1 MRVVKRSLALSCA
14 VTGLLAFAVPAS
26 AQTASNAQEPSVAS
40 YLCTFA
46 GQCDGQPAPEAV
58 TKDAPATKGFR
69 LARSA
74 PAQTEP
80 TQAAPATKGFRLA
93 RAGQPAEPTKVA
105 ETAPATKGFRI
116 AKAPVAATTT
126 TRRTPGRTQ
135 VAEVTTT
142 RHPAVESVGRGQRAD
157 LSIGFEFGSD
167 RMTDS
172 GVATAKIFQQS
183 LMSPALSSKRFLIEG
198 HTDSVG
204 DAARNLDLSRRRAQ
218 AVADY
223 LIGHGVDSSRLEV
236 KGRGSEEPLPGHRK
250 ADPAN
255 RRVEAA
261 LIS

>member
-1 MRVVKRSLALSCA
+1 M
-14 VTGLLAFAVPAS
+14 
-26 AQTASNAQEPSVAS
+26 
-40 YLCTFA
+40 
-46 GQCDGQPAPEAV
+46 
-58 TKDAPATKGFR
+58 TKEAPATKGFR

-74 PAQTEP
+74 PQAATP

-93 RAGQPAEPTKVA
+93 RAGQPAEPVKVA
-105 ETAPATKGFRI
+105 ETAPQTKGFRI
-116 AKAPVAATTT
+116 AKAPVAATPQV
-126 TRRTPGRTQ
+126 RRPGRTE
-135 VAEVTTT
+135 VAEATTS
-142 RHPAVESVGRGQRAD
+142 RRPSVESVGRGQRAD

-183 LMSPALSSKRFLIEG
+183 LMSPALSGKRFLIEG

-236 KGRGSEEPLPGHRK
+236 KGRGSEEPLAGHRK